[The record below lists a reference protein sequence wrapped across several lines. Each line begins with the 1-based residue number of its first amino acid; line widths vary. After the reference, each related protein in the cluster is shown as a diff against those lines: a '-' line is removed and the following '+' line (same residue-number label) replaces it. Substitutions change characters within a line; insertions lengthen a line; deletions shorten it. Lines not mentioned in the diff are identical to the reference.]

1 MQAEGTRQR
10 GTPWV
15 GWAFF
20 ANWLDVSQVPFW
32 ASALCSSPYC
42 GPGQGCG
49 FFQTSRCIFLPEFW
63 ELERLGKPVNKD
75 LAGDQGLQD
84 C

>member
-1 MQAEGTRQR
+1 MPTGWMSPKFPSGLLPFVALLTVVQAR
-10 GTPWV
+10 
-15 GWAFF
+15 
-20 ANWLDVSQVPFW
+20 DVV
-32 ASALCSSPYC
+32 
-42 GPGQGCG
+42 